1 VHEMVFAMKSASSR
15 YADSIARTAGKRNGP
30 ILRGN
35 ARRVIVSYV
44 SRLVLGETASPRNT
58 SAA

>member
-1 VHEMVFAMKSASSR
+1 M
-15 YADSIARTAGKRNGP
+15 RTASRELPTSGTAQFCAAVRFS
-30 ILRGN
+30 
-35 ARRVIVSYV
+35 VIVSHV

>member
-1 VHEMVFAMKSASSR
+1 MRGASSQ
-15 YADSIARTAGKRNGP
+15 YADSIAQTAGKRNGP
-30 ILRGN
+30 ILRGG
-35 ARRVIVSYV
+35 ARGVIVSYV